1 MATQIFVGKLSFDT
15 TDDALRTLFAQYGV
29 VSSARVI
36 IDRATNRSKGFAFVE
51 MEDPKAAQDAITA
64 LDGKDFEGRTLA
76 VNVARPREERPQG
89 GNNFNG
95 GFQPRR

>member
-15 TDDALRTLFAQYGV
+15 TDDALRTLFAQYGT

>member
-15 TDDALRTLFAQYGV
+15 TDDALRTLFAQYGTV
-29 VSSARVI
+29 ASARVI

-51 MEDPKAAQDAITA
+51 MEDPKEAQDAITA

-89 GNNFNG
+89 GNNFSG